1 MSRRIKKSNT
11 DKFLAGVCGGFAEHF
26 GWDPTIVRI
35 LYTILVLTSFG
46 TMVLLYLILIV
57 IMPKADHPSQ

>member
-1 MSRRIKKSNT
+1 MKIRIKRSST

-35 LYTILVLTSFG
+35 LYLVLVFSSFG
-46 TMVLLYLILIV
+46 SMVLLYLILV
-57 IMPKADHPSQ
+57 WIMPKQSGD

>member
-1 MSRRIKKSNT
+1 MKTRIKRSSS

-35 LYTILVLTSFG
+35 LYLVLVFSSFG
-46 TMVLLYLILIV
+46 SMALLYLILV
-57 IMPKADHPSQ
+57 WIMPKESGD